1 MSVQNI
7 TRRAGPYVGT
17 GLVTAFTFAFKVFR
31 SEDVKV
37 LRSASSDA
45 SAQDEALKFGT
56 DYTVKLNANQD
67 EKAGGTV
74 TLASP
79 LAEGLRLSILSA
91 ITPDQQM
98 VLTNHDGFLP
108 ATLNNSADKAIA
120 LIQELKEEVG
130 RSLRV
135 PASSDKTPEDMTE
148 ELMSAQEDAR
158 RFADAAQQSAD
169 SAKKSEEKTA
179 KYAEAATVIV
189 PFKDEIK
196 TVADNIEPVK
206 TIGQD
211 IESVKLVAAI
221 KDETVAVA
229 GALDDIGTAAAS
241 ENLQAY
247 KTVASIKDQVVVDA
261 QIASE
266 IVAVA
271 GMKDHV
277 VTVSTN
283 IGDVKDVSNNMDKI
297 GAVAGD
303 LQGGKC
309 VPVKFSAGRLTDEP
323 AQDCTAE
330 GGNIKTVADH
340 VVAVDKVAGAVD
352 DGTLEKAAGALDST
366 LENVRRA
373 EAAQSAAE
381 SANTSAQSAK
391 TSAAGSATAAGS
403 SATLAKKW
411 ATQMGSPVEGD
422 LYSSKHYAEI
432 ASGAAGSSSEVLAEV
447 KKAGQDAVAVITQEG
462 GTQVAAVT
470 AEGQKQVKAV
480 GDLGS
485 SWETKVN
492 SAGST
497 QVKAVE
503 ASGATQTQAVNS
515 AGTSWH
521 AKVEQAG
528 TRQTN
533 AVNQAGATQVKAV
546 ETAGATQTANAK
558 AQADA
563 AAKSATAAASAQKT
577 AETAKSGADT
587 AKTGAESAKAAAVT
601 AQGKA
606 ETAATTATQKA
617 TEATTKASEAAKS
630 AQAAAQSAKVAAFA
644 VRLTSTNMSAS
655 GTAAVST
662 LTPSTNVKVGDTVID
677 PDGEVFS
684 ITSISGSTFTVGS
697 KLTSIKG
704 PQGDQGDVG
713 PKGETGAPLAIKGSF
728 PSLEELQE
736 QHPVGQLGDA
746 YMVGTHLYSW
756 NGSRWQDVGDIKGP
770 KGDPGTPGTPGAP
783 GADGKDGAAGAS
795 ASITGATATVD
806 ANVGTPSVLVTSG
819 GTALARTFAF
829 EFKNLKGQKG
839 DKGDPG
845 ANGADGANATITSA
859 TASVDGTTGAP
870 KVTVTVG
877 GTAQA
882 RTFAFAFTG
891 LKGATGSAG
900 TTTWAGITDKPT
912 FFTSKGISMGRLP

>member
-17 GLVTAFTFAFKVFR
+17 GLVSAYTFAFKVFR
-31 SEDVKV
+31 PEDVKV
-37 LRSASSDA
+37 VRSESADA

-74 TLASP
+74 TLVSP

-108 ATLNNSADKAIA
+108 TTLNESADKAIA

-135 PASSDKTPEDMTE
+135 PASADKTPEDLTE
-148 ELMSAQEDAR
+148 ELLSAQADAR
-158 RFADAAQQSAD
+158 QFADAAQKSAEE
-169 SAKKSEEKTA
+169 AKKSEEQTKV
-179 KYAEAATVIV
+179 YAEAATVIV

-206 TIGQD
+206 TVGLNV
-211 IESVKLVAAI
+211 ESVKSVASI
-221 KDETVAVA
+221 KDETVTVA
-229 GALDDIGTAAAS
+229 GALDDIGTAAAP
-241 ENLQAY
+241 ENLEAY
-247 KTVASIKDQVVVDA
+247 KTVASIKDQVVTDA
-261 QIASE
+261 GIANE

-271 GMKDHV
+271 GMKNHV

-283 IGDVKDVSNNMDKI
+283 IDGVKDVSANMDKI

-340 VVAVDKVAGAVD
+340 IVAVDKVAGAVD
-352 DGTLEKAAGALDST
+352 DGTLEKAANSVEASAENAL
-366 LENVRRA
+366 RA
-373 EAAQSAAE
+373 EAARVGAE
-381 SANTSAQSAK
+381 SANASAQSAK
-391 TSAAGSATAAGS
+391 TSAEQSAASAGS
-403 SATLAKKW
+403 SATTAKAW
-411 ATQMGSPVEGD
+411 ATQMGTPVEGD

-432 ASGAAGSSSEVLAEV
+432 ASGAAGSSSETLEAV
-447 KKAGQDAVAVITQEG
+447 KLAGQAALASITQEG

-470 AEGQKQVKAV
+470 AEGQEQVKAV
-480 GDLGS
+480 
-485 SWETKVN
+485 ET
-492 SAGST
+492 AGST
-497 QVKAVE
+497 QV
-503 ASGATQTQAVNS
+503 GAVN
-515 AGTSWH
+515 A
-521 AKVEQAG
+521 
-528 TRQTN
+528 
-533 AVNQAGATQVKAV
+533 AGAAQVKAV

-563 AAKSATAAASAQKT
+563 AAASATAAANAKKA
-577 AETAKSGADT
+577 AETAKAGADT
-587 AKTGAESAKAAAVT
+587 ARSGAESAKTAAVT
-601 AQGKA
+601 AQGMA
-606 ETAATTATQKA
+606 ETAANTATTKA

-630 AQAAAQSAKVAAFA
+630 AQAAAESAKTAAYA
-644 VRLTSTNMSAS
+644 MRLTSANMSAS
-655 GTAAVST
+655 GTAAISS
-662 LTPSTNVKVGDTVID
+662 LTPSTNAKVGDTVID

-684 ITSISGSTFTVGS
+684 ITAVSGGNFTVGA
-697 KLTSIKG
+697 KLTSLKG
-704 PQGDQGDVG
+704 PQGVQGPRGPQGD
-713 PKGETGAPLAIKGSF
+713 TGAPLSIKGSF
-728 PSLEELQE
+728 PTLDELQE

-756 NGSRWQDVGDIKGP
+756 NGSAWQDVGDIKGP
-770 KGDPGTPGTPGAP
+770 KGDKGDVGPQGVQGVQGPKGDAGAKGET
-783 GADGKDGAAGAS
+783 GATGPTGAQGPQGIQGIQGERGATGAAGVNAT
-795 ASITGATATVD
+795 ITGATASVD
-806 ANVGTPSVLVTSG
+806 A
-819 GTALARTFAF
+819 
-829 EFKNLKGQKG
+829 
-839 DKGDPG
+839 
-845 ANGADGANATITSA
+845 
-859 TASVDGTTGAP
+859 TTGTP

-891 LKGATGSAG
+891 LKGATGPAG
-900 TTTWAGITDKPT
+900 TTTWGGITDKPSY
-912 FFTSKGISMGRLP
+912 FKASGISMGRLP

>member
-17 GLVTAFTFAFKVFR
+17 GLVSAYTFAFKVFR
-31 SEDVKV
+31 PEDVKAV
-37 LRSASSDA
+37 RSESADA

-74 TLASP
+74 TLVSP

-108 ATLNNSADKAIA
+108 TTLNESADKAIA

-135 PASSDKTPEDMTE
+135 PASADKTPEDLTE
-148 ELMSAQEDAR
+148 ELLSAQADAR
-158 RFADAAQQSAD
+158 QFADAAQKSAEE
-169 SAKKSEEKTA
+169 AKKSEEQTKE
-179 KYAEAATVIV
+179 YAEAATALV
-189 PFKDEIK
+189 PMKAEIK

-206 TIGQD
+206 TVGQD
-211 IESVKLVAAI
+211 IGSVKLVASI

-229 GALDDIGTAAAS
+229 GALDDIGTAAAP
-241 ENLQAY
+241 ENLEAY
-247 KTVASIKDQVVVDA
+247 KTVALIKDQVVTDA
-261 QIASE
+261 EIANE
-266 IVAVA
+266 IVTVA

-283 IGDVKDVSNNMDKI
+283 IDNVKDVSNNMDKI

-303 LQGGKC
+303 LTGGKC
-309 VPVKFSAGRLTDEP
+309 TPAKFSAGRLTDEP

-340 VVAVDKVAGAVD
+340 IVAVDKVAGAVD
-352 DGTLEKAAGALDST
+352 DGTLEKAANSAEASA
-366 LENVRRA
+366 ENARRA
-373 EAAQSAAE
+373 EAARAGAE
-381 SANTSAQSAK
+381 SANASAQSAK
-391 TSAAGSATAAGS
+391 TSAEQSAASAGS

-411 ATQMGSPVEGD
+411 ATQMGTPVEGD

-432 ASGAAGSSSEVLAEV
+432 ASGAAGSSSETLEAV
-447 KKAGQDAVAVITQEG
+447 KLAGQTALASITQEG

-480 GDLGS
+480 
-485 SWETKVN
+485 ET
-492 SAGST
+492 AGST
-497 QVKAVE
+497 QV
-503 ASGATQTQAVNS
+503 GAVN
-515 AGTSWH
+515 A
-521 AKVEQAG
+521 
-528 TRQTN
+528 
-533 AVNQAGATQVKAV
+533 AGAAQVKAV

-563 AAKSATAAASAQKT
+563 AAKSATTALSAQKAAET
-577 AETAKSGADT
+577 AKAGADTAKSGA
-587 AKTGAESAKAAAVT
+587 ESAKTAAVT

-606 ETAATTATQKA
+606 ETAANTATTKA

-630 AQAAAQSAKVAAFA
+630 AQAAAESAKTAAYA
-644 VRLTSTNMSAS
+644 MRLTSVNMSAS
-655 GTAAVST
+655 GTAAITS
-662 LTPSTNVKVGDTVID
+662 LTPQTNIKVGDTVID

-684 ITSISGSTFTVGS
+684 ITAIAGSTFTVGA
-697 KLTSIKG
+697 KLASIKG
-704 PQGDQGDVG
+704 AKGDQGDVG
-713 PKGETGAPLAIKGSF
+713 PKGETGAPLSIKGSF
-728 PSLEELQE
+728 PTLDELQE
-736 QHPVGQLGDA
+736 QHPAGQLGDA

-756 NGSRWQDVGDIKGP
+756 NGSAWQDVGDIKGP

-829 EFKNLKGQKG
+829 AFKNLKGQ
-839 DKGDPG
+839 KGDPG
-845 ANGADGANATITSA
+845 ANGADGANAVIAGA
-859 TASVDGTTGAP
+859 TASVDATTGTP

-891 LKGATGSAG
+891 LKGATGPAG
-900 TTTWAGITDKPT
+900 TTTWAGITDKPAY
-912 FFTSKGISMGRLP
+912 FTGKGISMGRLP

>member
-17 GLVTAFTFAFKVFR
+17 GLVSAYTFAFKVFR
-31 SEDVKV
+31 PEDVKV
-37 LRSASSDA
+37 VRSESADA

-74 TLASP
+74 TLVSP

-108 ATLNNSADKAIA
+108 TTLNESADKAIA

-135 PASSDKTPEDMTE
+135 PASADKTPEDLTE
-148 ELMSAQEDAR
+148 ELLSAQADAR
-158 RFADAAQQSAD
+158 QFADAAQKSAEE
-169 SAKKSEEKTA
+169 AKKSEEQTKV
-179 KYAEAATVIV
+179 YAEAATVIV

-196 TVADNIEPVK
+196 TVADNIETVK
-206 TIGQD
+206 TVGQNV
-211 IESVKLVAAI
+211 ESVKSVAAI

-229 GALDDIGTAAAS
+229 GALDDIGTAAAP
-241 ENLQAY
+241 ENLEAY
-247 KTVASIKDQVVVDA
+247 KTVASIKDQVVTDA
-261 QIASE
+261 EIANE
-266 IVAVA
+266 IVTVA

-283 IGDVKDVSNNMDKI
+283 IDNVKDVSNNMDKI

-303 LQGGKC
+303 LTGGKC
-309 VPVKFSAGRLTDEP
+309 TPAKFSAGRLTDEP

-340 VVAVDKVAGAVD
+340 IVAVDKVAGAVD
-352 DGTLEKAAGALDST
+352 DGTLEKAANSAEASAENAL
-366 LENVRRA
+366 RA
-373 EAAQSAAE
+373 EAARAGAE
-381 SANTSAQSAK
+381 SANASAQSAK
-391 TSAAGSATAAGS
+391 TSAEQSAASAGS

-411 ATQMGSPVEGD
+411 ATQMGTPVEGD

-432 ASGAAGSSSEVLAEV
+432 ASGAAGSSSETLEAV
-447 KKAGQDAVAVITQEG
+447 KLAGQTALASITQEG

-480 GDLGS
+480 
-485 SWETKVN
+485 ET
-492 SAGST
+492 AGST
-497 QVKAVE
+497 QV
-503 ASGATQTQAVNS
+503 GAVN
-515 AGTSWH
+515 A
-521 AKVEQAG
+521 
-528 TRQTN
+528 
-533 AVNQAGATQVKAV
+533 AGAAQVKAV

-563 AAKSATAAASAQKT
+563 AAKSATAASSAQKAAET
-577 AETAKSGADT
+577 AKAGADTAKSGA
-587 AKTGAESAKAAAVT
+587 ESAKTAAVT

-606 ETAATTATQKA
+606 ETAANTATTKA

-630 AQAAAQSAKVAAFA
+630 AQAAAESAKTAAYA
-644 VRLTSTNMSAS
+644 MRLTSVNMSAS
-655 GTAAVST
+655 GTAAITS
-662 LTPSTNVKVGDTVID
+662 LTPQANIKVGDTVID

-684 ITSISGSTFTVGS
+684 ITAIAGSTFTVGA
-697 KLTSIKG
+697 KLASIKG
-704 PQGDQGDVG
+704 AKGDQGDVG
-713 PKGETGAPLAIKGSF
+713 PKGETGAPLSIKGSF
-728 PSLEELQE
+728 PTLDELQE
-736 QHPVGQLGDA
+736 QHPAGQLGDA

-756 NGSRWQDVGDIKGP
+756 NGSAWQDVGDIKGP

-839 DKGDPG
+839 DTGDPG
-845 ANGADGANATITSA
+845 ANGADGANATITGA
-859 TASVDGTTGAP
+859 TATVDATTGTP

-891 LKGATGSAG
+891 LKGATGPAG
-900 TTTWAGITDKPT
+900 TTTWAGITGKPSY
-912 FFTSKGISMGRLP
+912 FKASGISMGRLP

>member
-17 GLVTAFTFAFKVFR
+17 GLVSAYTFAFKVFR
-31 SEDVKV
+31 PEDVKV
-37 LRSASSDA
+37 VRSESADA

-74 TLASP
+74 TLVSP

-108 ATLNNSADKAIA
+108 TTLNESADKAIA

-135 PASSDKTPEDMTE
+135 PASADKTPEDLTE
-148 ELMSAQEDAR
+148 ELLSAQADAR
-158 RFADAAQQSAD
+158 KFADAAQKSAEE
-169 SAKKSEEKTA
+169 AKKSEEQTKV
-179 KYAEAATVIV
+179 YAEAAAVLV
-189 PFKDEIK
+189 PMKDEIK
-196 TVADNIEPVK
+196 TVADNIETVK
-206 TIGQD
+206 TVGQNV
-211 IESVKLVAAI
+211 ESVKSVASI

-229 GALDDIGTAAAS
+229 GALDDIGTAAAP
-241 ENLQAY
+241 ENLEAY
-247 KTVASIKDQVVVDA
+247 KTVALIKDQVVTDA
-261 QIASE
+261 EIATE
-266 IVAVA
+266 IVTVA
-271 GMKDHV
+271 NMKDHV
-277 VTVSTN
+277 VAVSTN
-283 IGDVKDVSNNMDKI
+283 IDDVKDVSANMDKI

-303 LQGGKC
+303 LTGGKC
-309 VPVKFSAGRLTDEP
+309 TPAKFSAGRLTDEP

-340 VVAVDKVAGAVD
+340 IVAVDKVAGAVD
-352 DGTLEKAAGALDST
+352 DGTLEKAANSVEASA
-366 LENVRRA
+366 ENARRA
-373 EAAQSAAE
+373 EAAQAGAE
-381 SANTSAQSAK
+381 SANASAQSAK
-391 TSAAGSATAAGS
+391 SSAAGSATSAGS

-411 ATQMGSPVEGD
+411 ATQMGTPVEGD

-432 ASGAAGSSSEVLAEV
+432 ASGVAGSSSETLEAV
-447 KKAGQDAVAVITQEG
+447 KLAGQTALASITQEG

-480 GDLGS
+480 
-485 SWETKVN
+485 ET
-492 SAGST
+492 AGST
-497 QVKAVE
+497 QV
-503 ASGATQTQAVNS
+503 GAVN
-515 AGTSWH
+515 A
-521 AKVEQAG
+521 
-528 TRQTN
+528 
-533 AVNQAGATQVKAV
+533 AGAAQVKAV

-563 AAKSATAAASAQKT
+563 AAKSATTALSAQKAAET
-577 AETAKSGADT
+577 AKAGADTAKSGA
-587 AKTGAESAKAAAVT
+587 ESAKTAAVT

-606 ETAATTATQKA
+606 ETAANTATTKA

-630 AQAAAQSAKVAAFA
+630 AQAAAESAKTAAYA
-644 VRLTSTNMSAS
+644 MRLTSVNMSAS
-655 GTAAVST
+655 GTAAISS
-662 LTPSTNVKVGDTVID
+662 LTPQTNIKVGDTVVD

-684 ITSISGSTFTVGS
+684 ITAIAGSTFTVGA
-697 KLTSIKG
+697 KLVSIKG
-704 PQGDQGDVG
+704 AKGDQGDVG
-713 PKGETGAPLAIKGSF
+713 PKGETGAPLSIKGSF
-728 PSLEELQE
+728 PTLDELQE
-736 QHPVGQLGDA
+736 QHPAGQLGDA

-756 NGSRWQDVGDIKGP
+756 NGSAWQDVGDIKGP

-829 EFKNLKGQKG
+829 AFKNLKGQ
-839 DKGDPG
+839 KGDPG
-845 ANGADGANATITSA
+845 ANGADGANATIAGA
-859 TASVDGTTGAP
+859 TASVDTTTGTP

-891 LKGATGSAG
+891 LKGATGPAG
-900 TTTWAGITDKPT
+900 TTTWAGITGKPAY
-912 FFTSKGISMGRLP
+912 FTGKGISMGRLP

>member
-1 MSVQNI
+1 MI
-7 TRRAGPYVGT
+7 DDIKRLAGPFTTQGQTQLPFGFYVFENT
-17 GLVTAFTFAFKVFR
+17 DVYVATANDPDAQSTVLVYGQDYSVSMNADQTATP
-31 SEDVKV
+31 
-37 LRSASSDA
+37 
-45 SAQDEALKFGT
+45 
-56 DYTVKLNANQD
+56 
-67 EKAGGTV
+67 GGTV
-74 TLASP
+74 TLKTPIAS
-79 LAEGLRLSILSA
+79 GQIFVVGSA
-91 ITPDQQM
+91 IKYTQTTQ
-98 VLTNHDGFLP
+98 LTNYSRFP
-108 ATLNNSADKAIA
+108 PEIIN
-120 LIQELKEEVG
+120 
-130 RSLRV
+130 RSLDRIVAQIQQIVEKIGRTLSV
-135 PASSDKTPEDMTE
+135 PETSNSTPQQLIER
-148 ELMSAQEDAR
+148 LLKAQEDAR

-179 KYAEAATVIV
+179 EYAEAATVIV

-206 TIGQD
+206 TVGQD
-211 IESVKLVAAI
+211 IESVKLVASI

-283 IGDVKDVSNNMDKI
+283 IDDVKDVSNNMDKI

-352 DGTLEKAAGALDST
+352 DGTLEKAAGALEST

-391 TSAAGSATAAGS
+391 TSAASSATAAGS

-480 GDLGS
+480 
-485 SWETKVN
+485 ET
-492 SAGST
+492 AGST
-497 QVKAVE
+497 QV
-503 ASGATQTQAVNS
+503 GAVN
-515 AGTSWH
+515 A
-521 AKVEQAG
+521 
-528 TRQTN
+528 
-533 AVNQAGATQVKAV
+533 AGAAQVKAV

-563 AAKSATAAASAQKT
+563 AAKSATAASSAQKAAET
-577 AETAKSGADT
+577 AKAGADTAKSGA
-587 AKTGAESAKAAAVT
+587 ESAKTAAVT

-606 ETAATTATQKA
+606 ETAANTATNKA
-617 TEATTKASEAAKS
+617 TEAGTKASEAAKS
-630 AQAAAQSAKVAAFA
+630 AQAAAESAKTAAYA
-644 VRLTSTNMSAS
+644 MRLTSVNMSAS
-655 GTAAVST
+655 GTAAITS
-662 LTPSTNVKVGDTVID
+662 LTPQANIKVGDTVID

-684 ITSISGSTFTVGS
+684 ITAIAGSTFTVGA
-697 KLTSIKG
+697 KLASIKG
-704 PQGDQGDVG
+704 AKGDQGDVG
-713 PKGETGAPLAIKGSF
+713 PKGETGAPLSIKGSF
-728 PSLEELQE
+728 PTLDELQE
-736 QHPVGQLGDA
+736 QHPAGQLGDA

-756 NGSRWQDVGDIKGP
+756 NGSAWQDVGDIKGP

-839 DKGDPG
+839 DTGDPG
-845 ANGADGANATITSA
+845 ANGADGANATITGA
-859 TASVDGTTGAP
+859 TATVDATTGTP

-891 LKGATGSAG
+891 LKGATGPAG
-900 TTTWAGITDKPT
+900 TTTWAGLTGKPAY
-912 FFTSKGISMGRLP
+912 FTGKGISMGRLP

>member
-17 GLVTAFTFAFKVFR
+17 GLVSAYTFAFKVFR
-31 SEDVKV
+31 PEDVKV
-37 LRSASSDA
+37 VRSESADA

-74 TLASP
+74 TLVSP

-108 ATLNNSADKAIA
+108 TTLNDSADKAIA

-135 PASSDKTPEDMTE
+135 PASADKTPEDLTE
-148 ELMSAQEDAR
+148 ELLSTQADAR
-158 RFADAAQQSAD
+158 KFADAAQQSAEE
-169 SAKKSEEKTA
+169 AKKSEEQTKV
-179 KYAEAATVIV
+179 YAEAATVIV

-196 TVADNIEPVK
+196 TVADNIETVK
-206 TIGQD
+206 TVGQNV
-211 IESVKLVAAI
+211 ESVKSVAAI

-229 GALDDIGTAAAS
+229 GALDDIGTAAAP
-241 ENLQAY
+241 ENLAAY
-247 KTVASIKDQVVVDA
+247 KTVATIKDQVVTDA
-261 QIASE
+261 EISTE
-266 IVAVA
+266 IVTVA
-271 GMKDHV
+271 NMKDHV

-283 IGDVKDVSNNMDKI
+283 IVDVTDVSNNLDKI

-303 LQGGKC
+303 LTGGKC

-340 VVAVDKVAGAVD
+340 IVAVDKVAGAVD
-352 DGTLEKAAGALDST
+352 DGTLEKAANSAEASA
-366 LENVRRA
+366 ENARRA
-373 EAAQSAAE
+373 EAAQAGAE
-381 SANTSAQSAK
+381 SANASAQSAK
-391 TSAAGSATAAGS
+391 TSAAGSATSAGS

-411 ATQMGSPVEGD
+411 ATQMGTPVEGD

-432 ASGAAGSSSEVLAEV
+432 ASGAAGSSSETLEAV
-447 KKAGQDAVAVITQEG
+447 KLAGQTALASITQEG

-480 GDLGS
+480 
-485 SWETKVN
+485 ET
-492 SAGST
+492 AGST
-497 QVKAVE
+497 QV
-503 ASGATQTQAVNS
+503 GAVN
-515 AGTSWH
+515 A
-521 AKVEQAG
+521 
-528 TRQTN
+528 
-533 AVNQAGATQVKAV
+533 AGAAQVKAV

-563 AAKSATAAASAQKT
+563 AAKSATTALSAQKAAET
-577 AETAKSGADT
+577 AKAGADTAKSGA
-587 AKTGAESAKAAAVT
+587 ESAKTAAVT

-606 ETAATTATQKA
+606 ETAANTATNKA
-617 TEATTKASEAAKS
+617 TEAGTKASEAAKS
-630 AQAAAQSAKVAAFA
+630 AQAAAESAKTAAYA
-644 VRLTSTNMSAS
+644 MRLTSVNMSAS
-655 GTAAVST
+655 GTAAISS
-662 LTPSTNVKVGDTVID
+662 LTPKTNIKVGDTVID

-684 ITSISGSTFTVGS
+684 ITAIAGSTFTVGA
-697 KLTSIKG
+697 KLASIKG
-704 PQGDQGDVG
+704 PKGDQGDVG
-713 PKGETGAPLAIKGSF
+713 PKGETGAPLSIKGSF
-728 PSLEELQE
+728 PTLDELQE
-736 QHPVGQLGDA
+736 QHPAGQLGDA

-756 NGSRWQDVGDIKGP
+756 NGSAWQDVGDIKGP

-839 DKGDPG
+839 DTGDPG
-845 ANGADGANATITSA
+845 ANGADGANATITGA
-859 TASVDGTTGAP
+859 TATVDATTGTP

-891 LKGATGSAG
+891 LKGATGPAG
-900 TTTWAGITDKPT
+900 TTTWAGITGKPAY
-912 FFTSKGISMGRLP
+912 FTGKGISMGRLP

>member
-17 GLVTAFTFAFKVFR
+17 GLVSAYTFAFKVFR

-37 LRSASSDA
+37 VRSESADA

-98 VLTNHDGFLP
+98 VLTNHDGMLP
-108 ATLNNSADKAIA
+108 TTLNDSADKAIA
-120 LIQELKEEVG
+120 LIQELKEAVG
-130 RSLRV
+130 RTLRV
-135 PASSDKTPEDMTE
+135 PASSDKTPEDLTE
-148 ELMSAQEDAR
+148 ELLSAQNDAR
-158 RFADAAQQSAD
+158 KYADAAQQSAEE
-169 SAKKSEEKTA
+169 AKKSELKTA
-179 KYAEAATVIV
+179 EYAEAATAIV
-189 PFKDEIK
+189 PFKAEIK
-196 TVADNIEPVK
+196 TVADNIETVK
-206 TIGQD
+206 TVGQNV
-211 IESVKLVAAI
+211 ESVKSVASI

-229 GALDDIGTAAAS
+229 GALDDIGTAAAP
-241 ENLQAY
+241 ENLEAY
-247 KTVASIKDQVVVDA
+247 KTVASIKDQVVTDA
-261 QIASE
+261 EIANE

-271 GMKDHV
+271 GMKNHV

-283 IGDVKDVSNNMDKI
+283 IDDVKDVSANMDKI

-340 VVAVDKVAGAVD
+340 IVAVDKVAGAVE
-352 DGTLEKAAGALDST
+352 DGTLEKAANSVEASAENAL
-366 LENVRRA
+366 RA
-373 EAAQSAAE
+373 EAARVGAE
-381 SANTSAQSAK
+381 SANASAQSAK
-391 TSAAGSATAAGS
+391 TSAEQSAASAGS
-403 SATLAKKW
+403 SATTAKAW
-411 ATQMGSPVEGD
+411 ATQMGTPVEGD
-422 LYSSKHYAEI
+422 LYSSKHYAEV
-432 ASGAAGSSSEVLAEV
+432 ASGAAGSSSETLEAV
-447 KKAGQDAVAVITQEG
+447 KLAGQAALASITQEG

-480 GDLGS
+480 
-485 SWETKVN
+485 ET
-492 SAGST
+492 AGST
-497 QVKAVE
+497 QV
-503 ASGATQTQAVNS
+503 GAVN
-515 AGTSWH
+515 A
-521 AKVEQAG
+521 
-528 TRQTN
+528 
-533 AVNQAGATQVKAV
+533 AGAAQVKAV

-563 AAKSATAAASAQKT
+563 AAASATAAANAKKA
-577 AETAKSGADT
+577 AETAKAGADT
-587 AKTGAESAKAAAVT
+587 ARSGAESAKTAAVT
-601 AQGKA
+601 AQGMA
-606 ETAATTATQKA
+606 ETAANTATTKA

-630 AQAAAQSAKVAAFA
+630 AQAAAESAKTAAYA
-644 VRLTSTNMSAS
+644 MRLTSVNMSAS
-655 GTAAVST
+655 GTAAITS
-662 LTPSTNVKVGDTVID
+662 LTPQANIKVGDTVID

-684 ITSISGSTFTVGS
+684 ITAIAGSTFTVGA
-697 KLTSIKG
+697 KLTSLKG
-704 PQGDQGDVG
+704 PKGDQGDVG
-713 PKGETGAPLAIKGSF
+713 PKGETGAPLSIKGSF
-728 PSLEELQE
+728 PTLDELQE
-736 QHPVGQLGDA
+736 QHPAGQLGDA

-756 NGSRWQDVGDIKGP
+756 NGSAWQDVGDIKGP

-783 GADGKDGAAGAS
+783 GTDGKDGAAGAS

-829 EFKNLKGQKG
+829 AFKNLKGQKG
-839 DKGDPG
+839 DTGDPG
-845 ANGADGANATITSA
+845 ANGADGANATITGA
-859 TASVDGTTGAP
+859 TASVDATTGTP

-891 LKGATGSAG
+891 LKGATGPAG
-900 TTTWAGITDKPT
+900 TTTWAGITGKPAY
-912 FFTSKGISMGRLP
+912 FTGKGISMGRLP

>member
-17 GLVTAFTFAFKVFR
+17 GLVSAYTFAFKVFR
-31 SEDVKV
+31 PEDVKV
-37 LRSASSDA
+37 VRSESADA

-108 ATLNNSADKAIA
+108 TTLNDSADKAIA

-130 RSLRV
+130 RALRV
-135 PASSDKTPEDMTE
+135 PASADKTPEDLTE
-148 ELMSAQEDAR
+148 ELLSAQNDAR
-158 RFADAAQQSAD
+158 KFADAAEKSAEE
-169 SAKKSEEKTA
+169 AKKSELKTA
-179 KYAEAATVIV
+179 EYAEAATAIV
-189 PFKDEIK
+189 PFKAEIK
-196 TVADNIEPVK
+196 TVADNIETVK
-206 TIGQD
+206 TVGQNV
-211 IESVKLVAAI
+211 ESVKSVASI

-229 GALDDIGTAAAS
+229 GALDDIGTAAAP
-241 ENLQAY
+241 ENLEAY
-247 KTVASIKDQVVVDA
+247 KTVALIKDQVVTDA
-261 QIASE
+261 EIATE
-266 IVAVA
+266 IVTVA

-283 IGDVKDVSNNMDKI
+283 IDNVKDVSNNMDKI

-340 VVAVDKVAGAVD
+340 IVAVDKVAGAVD
-352 DGTLEKAAGALDST
+352 DGTLEKAANSVGASA
-366 LENVRRA
+366 ENARRA
-373 EAAQSAAE
+373 EAAQAGAE
-381 SANTSAQSAK
+381 SANASAQSAK
-391 TSAAGSATAAGS
+391 TSAAGSATSAGS

-411 ATQMGSPVEGD
+411 ATQMGTPVEGD

-432 ASGAAGSSSEVLAEV
+432 ASGAAGSSTEALEAV
-447 KKAGQDAVAVITQEG
+447 KKAGQAALASITQEG

-480 GDLGS
+480 
-485 SWETKVN
+485 ET
-492 SAGST
+492 AGST
-497 QVKAVE
+497 QV
-503 ASGATQTQAVNS
+503 GAVN
-515 AGTSWH
+515 A
-521 AKVEQAG
+521 
-528 TRQTN
+528 
-533 AVNQAGATQVKAV
+533 AGAAQVKAV

-563 AAKSATAAASAQKT
+563 AAKSATAASSAQKAAET
-577 AETAKSGADT
+577 AKAGADTAKSGA
-587 AKTGAESAKAAAVT
+587 ESAKTAAVT

-606 ETAATTATQKA
+606 ETAATTATNKA
-617 TEATTKASEAAKS
+617 TEAGTKASEAAKS
-630 AQAAAQSAKVAAFA
+630 AQAAAESAKTAAYA
-644 VRLTSTNMSAS
+644 MRLTSVNMSAS
-655 GTAAVST
+655 GTAAISS
-662 LTPSTNVKVGDTVID
+662 LTPKTNIKVGDTVID

-684 ITSISGSTFTVGS
+684 ITAIAGSTFTVGA
-697 KLTSIKG
+697 KLASIKG
-704 PQGDQGDVG
+704 AKGDQGDAG
-713 PKGETGAPLAIKGSF
+713 PKGETGAPLSIKGSF
-728 PSLEELQE
+728 PTLDELQE
-736 QHPVGQLGDA
+736 QHPAGQLGDA

-756 NGSRWQDVGDIKGP
+756 NGSAWQDVGDIKGP

-829 EFKNLKGQKG
+829 AFKNLKGQ
-839 DKGDPG
+839 KGDPG
-845 ANGADGANATITSA
+845 ANGADGASATITGA
-859 TASVDGTTGAP
+859 TATVDATTGTP
-870 KVTVTVG
+870 KVTVTAG

-891 LKGATGSAG
+891 LKGATGPAG
-900 TTTWAGITDKPT
+900 TTTWAGLTGKPAY
-912 FFTSKGISMGRLP
+912 FTGKGISMGRLP

>member
-17 GLVTAFTFAFKVFR
+17 GLVSAYTFAFKVFR
-31 SEDVKV
+31 PEDVKV
-37 LRSASSDA
+37 VRSESADA

-74 TLASP
+74 TLVSP

-108 ATLNNSADKAIA
+108 TTLNDSADKAIA

-135 PASSDKTPEDMTE
+135 PASADKTPEDLTE
-148 ELMSAQEDAR
+148 ELLSAQADAR
-158 RFADAAQQSAD
+158 KFADAAEKSAEE
-169 SAKKSEEKTA
+169 AKKSELKTA
-179 KYAEAATVIV
+179 EYAEAATAIV

-206 TIGQD
+206 TVGQN
-211 IESVKLVAAI
+211 IEPVKSVASI
-221 KDETVAVA
+221 KDETVVVA
-229 GALDDIGTAAAS
+229 GAVADIETAAAP
-241 ENLQAY
+241 ENLEAY
-247 KTVASIKDQVVVDA
+247 KTVATIKDQVVTDA
-261 QIASE
+261 EISTE
-266 IVAVA
+266 IVTVA
-271 GMKDHV
+271 NMKDHV
-277 VTVSTN
+277 VAVSTN
-283 IGDVKDVSNNMDKI
+283 IDDVKDVSANMDKI

-303 LQGGKC
+303 LTGGKC
-309 VPVKFSAGRLTDEP
+309 TPAKFSAGRLTDEP

-340 VVAVDKVAGAVD
+340 IVAVDKVAGAVD
-352 DGTLEKAAGALDST
+352 DGTLEKAANSAEASA
-366 LENVRRA
+366 ENARRA
-373 EAAQSAAE
+373 EAAQAGAE
-381 SANTSAQSAK
+381 SANASAQSAK
-391 TSAAGSATAAGS
+391 TSAAGSATSAGS

-411 ATQMGSPVEGD
+411 ATQMGTPVEGD

-432 ASGAAGSSSEVLAEV
+432 ASGAAGSSSETLEAV
-447 KKAGQDAVAVITQEG
+447 KLAGQAALASITQEG

-480 GDLGS
+480 
-485 SWETKVN
+485 ET
-492 SAGST
+492 AGST
-497 QVKAVE
+497 QV
-503 ASGATQTQAVNS
+503 GAVN
-515 AGTSWH
+515 A
-521 AKVEQAG
+521 
-528 TRQTN
+528 
-533 AVNQAGATQVKAV
+533 AGAAQVKAV

-563 AAKSATAAASAQKT
+563 AAKSATAASSAQKAAET
-577 AETAKSGADT
+577 AKAGADTAKSGA
-587 AKTGAESAKAAAVT
+587 ESAKTAAVT

-606 ETAATTATQKA
+606 ETAATTATNKA
-617 TEATTKASEAAKS
+617 TEAGTKASEAAKS
-630 AQAAAQSAKVAAFA
+630 AQAAAESAKTAAYA
-644 VRLTSTNMSAS
+644 MRLTSVNMSAS
-655 GTAAVST
+655 GTAAITS
-662 LTPSTNVKVGDTVID
+662 LTPQTNIKVGDTVID

-684 ITSISGSTFTVGS
+684 ITAIAGSTFTVGA
-697 KLTSIKG
+697 KLASIKG
-704 PQGDQGDVG
+704 TKGDQGDVG
-713 PKGETGAPLAIKGSF
+713 PKGETGAPLSIKGSF
-728 PSLEELQE
+728 PTLDELQE
-736 QHPVGQLGDA
+736 QHPAGQLGDA

-756 NGSRWQDVGDIKGP
+756 NGSAWQDVGDIKGP

-829 EFKNLKGQKG
+829 AFKNLKGQ
-839 DKGDPG
+839 KGDPG
-845 ANGADGANATITSA
+845 ANGADGANAVIAGA
-859 TASVDGTTGAP
+859 TASVDATTGTP

-891 LKGATGSAG
+891 LKGATGPAG
-900 TTTWAGITDKPT
+900 TTTWAGITDKPSY
-912 FFTSKGISMGRLP
+912 FKASGISMGRLP

>member
-17 GLVTAFTFAFKVFR
+17 GLVSAYTFAFKVFR

-37 LRSASSDA
+37 VRSESADA

-74 TLASP
+74 TLVSP

-108 ATLNNSADKAIA
+108 TTLNESADKAIA

-135 PASSDKTPEDMTE
+135 PASADKTPEDLTE
-148 ELMSAQEDAR
+148 GLLSAQADAR
-158 RFADAAQQSAD
+158 QFADAAQKSAEE
-169 SAKKSEEKTA
+169 AKKSEEQTKV
-179 KYAEAATVIV
+179 YAEAATVIV

-206 TIGQD
+206 TVGLN
-211 IESVKLVAAI
+211 IEPVKSVASI
-221 KDETVAVA
+221 KDETVVVA
-229 GALDDIGTAAAS
+229 GAVADIETAAAP
-241 ENLQAY
+241 ENLEAY
-247 KTVASIKDQVVVDA
+247 KTVASIKDQVVTDA
-261 QIASE
+261 EIANE
-266 IVAVA
+266 IVTVA

-283 IGDVKDVSNNMDKI
+283 IDNVKDVSNNMDKI

-303 LQGGKC
+303 LTGGKC
-309 VPVKFSAGRLTDEP
+309 THAKFSAGRLTDEP

-340 VVAVDKVAGAVD
+340 IVAVDKVAGAVD
-352 DGTLEKAAGALDST
+352 DGTLEKAANSAEASA
-366 LENVRRA
+366 ENARRA
-373 EAAQSAAE
+373 EAAQAGAE
-381 SANTSAQSAK
+381 SANASAQSAK
-391 TSAAGSATAAGS
+391 TSAAGSATSAGS

-411 ATQMGSPVEGD
+411 ATQMGTPVEGD

-432 ASGAAGSSSEVLAEV
+432 ASGAAGSSSETLEAV
-447 KKAGQDAVAVITQEG
+447 KLAGQTALAAITQEG

-470 AEGQKQVKAV
+470 AEGQKQVRAV
-480 GDLGS
+480 
-485 SWETKVN
+485 ET
-492 SAGST
+492 AGST
-497 QVKAVE
+497 QV
-503 ASGATQTQAVNS
+503 GAVN
-515 AGTSWH
+515 A
-521 AKVEQAG
+521 
-528 TRQTN
+528 
-533 AVNQAGATQVKAV
+533 AGAAQVKAV
-546 ETAGATQTANAK
+546 ETAGATQTVNAK

-563 AAKSATAAASAQKT
+563 AAKSATTALSAQKAAET
-577 AETAKSGADT
+577 AKAGADTAKSGA
-587 AKTGAESAKAAAVT
+587 ESAKTAAVT
-601 AQGKA
+601 AQGTA
-606 ETAATTATQKA
+606 ETAATTATTKA

-630 AQAAAQSAKVAAFA
+630 AQAAAESAKTAAYA
-644 VRLTSTNMSAS
+644 MRLTSVNMSAS
-655 GTAAVST
+655 GTAAISS
-662 LTPSTNVKVGDTVID
+662 LTPQTNIKVGDTVVD

-684 ITSISGSTFTVGS
+684 ITAIAGSTFTVGA
-697 KLTSIKG
+697 KLASIKG
-704 PQGDQGDVG
+704 AKGDQGDVG
-713 PKGETGAPLAIKGSF
+713 PKGETGAPLSIKGSF
-728 PSLEELQE
+728 PTLDELQE
-736 QHPVGQLGDA
+736 QHPAGQLGDA

-756 NGSRWQDVGDIKGP
+756 NGSAWQDVGDIKGP

-783 GADGKDGAAGAS
+783 GTDGKDGAAGAS

-839 DKGDPG
+839 DPG
-845 ANGADGANATITSA
+845 ANGADGANATIAGA
-859 TASVDGTTGAP
+859 TASVDATTGTP

-891 LKGATGSAG
+891 LKGATGPAG
-900 TTTWAGITDKPT
+900 TTTWAGITGKPAY
-912 FFTSKGISMGRLP
+912 FTGKGISMGRLP

>member
-17 GLVTAFTFAFKVFR
+17 GLVSAYTFAFKVFR
-31 SEDVKV
+31 PEDVKV
-37 LRSASSDA
+37 VRSESADV
-45 SAQDEALKFGT
+45 SAQDAALKFGT

-74 TLASP
+74 TLVSP

-108 ATLNNSADKAIA
+108 TTLNDSADKAIA

-135 PASSDKTPEDMTE
+135 PASADKTPEDLTE
-148 ELMSAQEDAR
+148 ELLSAQADAR
-158 RFADAAQQSAD
+158 KFADAAEKSAEE
-169 SAKKSEEKTA
+169 AKKSEEQTKA
-179 KYAEAATVIV
+179 YAEAATVIV

-196 TVADNIEPVK
+196 TVADNIETVK
-206 TIGQD
+206 TVGQNV
-211 IESVKLVAAI
+211 ESVKSVAAI

-229 GALDDIGTAAAS
+229 GALDDIGTAAAP
-241 ENLQAY
+241 ENLAAY
-247 KTVASIKDQVVVDA
+247 KTVATIKDQVVTDA
-261 QIASE
+261 EISTE
-266 IVAVA
+266 IVTVA
-271 GMKDHV
+271 NMKDHV

-283 IGDVKDVSNNMDKI
+283 IVDVTDVSNNLDKI

-303 LQGGKC
+303 LTGGKC
-309 VPVKFSAGRLTDEP
+309 TPAKFSAGRLTDEP

-340 VVAVDKVAGAVD
+340 IVAVDKVAGAVD
-352 DGTLEKAAGALDST
+352 DGTLEKAANSVGASA
-366 LENVRRA
+366 ENARRA
-373 EAAQSAAE
+373 EAAQAGAE
-381 SANTSAQSAK
+381 SANASAQSAK
-391 TSAAGSATAAGS
+391 TSAAGSATSAGS

-411 ATQMGSPVEGD
+411 ATQMGTPVEGD

-432 ASGAAGSSSEVLAEV
+432 ASGAAGSSSETLEAV
-447 KKAGQDAVAVITQEG
+447 KLAGQTALASITQEG

-480 GDLGS
+480 
-485 SWETKVN
+485 ET
-492 SAGST
+492 AGST
-497 QVKAVE
+497 QV
-503 ASGATQTQAVNS
+503 GAVN
-515 AGTSWH
+515 A
-521 AKVEQAG
+521 
-528 TRQTN
+528 
-533 AVNQAGATQVKAV
+533 AGAAQVKAV

-563 AAKSATAAASAQKT
+563 AAKSATTALSAQKA
-577 AETAKSGADT
+577 AETAKAGADT
-587 AKTGAESAKAAAVT
+587 AKGGAESAKTAAVT

-606 ETAATTATQKA
+606 ETAATTATNKA
-617 TEATTKASEAAKS
+617 TEAGTKASEAAKS
-630 AQAAAQSAKVAAFA
+630 AQAAAESAKTAAYA
-644 VRLTSTNMSAS
+644 MRLTSVNMSAS
-655 GTAAVST
+655 GTAAITS
-662 LTPSTNVKVGDTVID
+662 LTPQTNIKVGDTVID

-684 ITSISGSTFTVGS
+684 ITAIAGSTFTVGA
-697 KLTSIKG
+697 KLASIKG
-704 PQGDQGDVG
+704 PKGDQGDVG
-713 PKGETGAPLAIKGSF
+713 PKGETGAPLSIKGSF
-728 PSLEELQE
+728 PTLDELQE
-736 QHPVGQLGDA
+736 QHPAGQLGDA

-756 NGSRWQDVGDIKGP
+756 NGSAWQDVGDIKGP

-829 EFKNLKGQKG
+829 AFKNLKGQKG
-839 DKGDPG
+839 DPGDPG
-845 ANGADGANATITSA
+845 ANGADGANATITGA
-859 TASVDGTTGAP
+859 TATVDATTGTP

-891 LKGATGSAG
+891 LKGATGPAG
-900 TTTWAGITDKPT
+900 TTTWAGITDKPAY
-912 FFTSKGISMGRLP
+912 FTGKGISMGRLP

>member
-17 GLVTAFTFAFKVFR
+17 GLVSAYTFAFKVFR
-31 SEDVKV
+31 PEDVKV
-37 LRSASSDA
+37 VRSESADA

-74 TLASP
+74 TLVSP

-108 ATLNNSADKAIA
+108 TTLNDSADKAIA
-120 LIQELKEEVG
+120 LIQELKEAVG
-130 RSLRV
+130 RTLRV
-135 PASSDKTPEDMTE
+135 PASSDKTPEDLTE
-148 ELMSAQEDAR
+148 ELLSAQNDAR
-158 RFADAAQQSAD
+158 KYADAAQQSAEE
-169 SAKKSEEKTA
+169 AKKSELKTA
-179 KYAEAATVIV
+179 EYAEAATAIV
-189 PFKDEIK
+189 PFKAEIK
-196 TVADNIEPVK
+196 TVAGNIETVK
-206 TIGQD
+206 TVGQNV
-211 IESVKLVAAI
+211 ESVKSVASI

-229 GALDDIGTAAAS
+229 GALDDIGTAAAP
-241 ENLQAY
+241 ENLEAY
-247 KTVASIKDQVVVDA
+247 KTVASIKDQVVTDA
-261 QIASE
+261 EIASE

-271 GMKDHV
+271 GMKNHV
-277 VTVSTN
+277 VTVSTS
-283 IGDVKDVSNNMDKI
+283 IDDVKDVSANMDKI

-340 VVAVDKVAGAVD
+340 IVAVDKVAGAVD
-352 DGTLEKAAGALDST
+352 DGTLEKAANSVEASAENAL
-366 LENVRRA
+366 RA
-373 EAAQSAAE
+373 EAARAGAE
-381 SANTSAQSAK
+381 SANASAQSAK
-391 TSAAGSATAAGS
+391 TSAEQSAASAGS
-403 SATLAKKW
+403 SATTAKAW
-411 ATQMGSPVEGD
+411 ATQMGTPVEGD
-422 LYSSKHYAEI
+422 LYSSKHYAEV

-447 KKAGQDAVAVITQEG
+447 KKAGQDAVAAITQEG

-480 GDLGS
+480 
-485 SWETKVN
+485 ET
-492 SAGST
+492 AGST
-497 QVKAVE
+497 QV
-503 ASGATQTQAVNS
+503 GAVN
-515 AGTSWH
+515 A
-521 AKVEQAG
+521 
-528 TRQTN
+528 
-533 AVNQAGATQVKAV
+533 AGAAQVKAV

-563 AAKSATAAASAQKT
+563 AAKSATAASSAQKAAET
-577 AETAKSGADT
+577 AKAGADTAKSGA
-587 AKTGAESAKAAAVT
+587 ESAKTAAVT

-606 ETAATTATQKA
+606 ETAANTATTKA

-630 AQAAAQSAKVAAFA
+630 AQAAAESAKTAAYA
-644 VRLTSTNMSAS
+644 MRLTSVNMSAS
-655 GTAAVST
+655 GTAAISS
-662 LTPSTNVKVGDTVID
+662 LTPKTNIKVGDTVID

-684 ITSISGSTFTVGS
+684 ITAIAGSTFTVGA
-697 KLTSIKG
+697 KLASIKG
-704 PQGDQGDVG
+704 AKGDQGDVG
-713 PKGETGAPLAIKGSF
+713 PKGETGAPLSIKGSF
-728 PSLEELQE
+728 PTLDELQE
-736 QHPVGQLGDA
+736 QHPTGGLGDA

-756 NGSRWQDVGDIKGP
+756 NGSAWQDVGDIKGP

-819 GTALARTFAF
+819 GTALARTFTFA
-829 EFKNLKGQKG
+829 FKNLKGHKG

-845 ANGADGANATITSA
+845 ANGADGASATITGA
-859 TASVDGTTGAP
+859 TATVDATTGTP
-870 KVTVTVG
+870 KVTVTAG

-891 LKGATGSAG
+891 LKGATGPAG
-900 TTTWAGITDKPT
+900 TTTWAGITDKPAY
-912 FFTSKGISMGRLP
+912 FTGNGISMGRLP

>member
-17 GLVTAFTFAFKVFR
+17 GLVSAYTFAFKVFR

-37 LRSASSDA
+37 VRSESADA

-67 EKAGGTV
+67 ENAGGTV
-74 TLASP
+74 TLAST

-98 VLTNHDGFLP
+98 VLTNHDGMLP
-108 ATLNNSADKAIA
+108 TTLNDSADKAIA
-120 LIQELKEEVG
+120 LIQELKEAVG
-130 RSLRV
+130 RTLRV
-135 PASSDKTPEDMTE
+135 PASSDKTPEDLTE
-148 ELMSAQEDAR
+148 ELLSAQNDAR
-158 RFADAAQQSAD
+158 QFADAAQKSAEE
-169 SAKKSEEKTA
+169 AKKSELKTA
-179 KYAEAATVIV
+179 EYAEAATVLV
-189 PFKDEIK
+189 PMKAEIK

-206 TIGQD
+206 TVGQN
-211 IESVKLVAAI
+211 IEPVKSVASI

-229 GALDDIGTAAAS
+229 GAVADIETAAAP
-241 ENLQAY
+241 ENLEAY
-247 KTVASIKDQVVVDA
+247 KTVASIKDQVVTDA
-261 QIASE
+261 EIASE

-271 GMKDHV
+271 GMKNHV

-283 IGDVKDVSNNMDKI
+283 IDDVKDVSANMDKI

-340 VVAVDKVAGAVD
+340 IVAVDKVAGAVD
-352 DGTLEKAAGALDST
+352 DGTLEKAANSVEASAENAL
-366 LENVRRA
+366 RA
-373 EAAQSAAE
+373 EAARVGAE
-381 SANTSAQSAK
+381 SANASAQSAK
-391 TSAAGSATAAGS
+391 TSAEQSAASAGS
-403 SATLAKKW
+403 SATTAKAL
-411 ATQMGSPVEGD
+411 ATQMGTPVEGD
-422 LYSSKHYAEI
+422 LYSSKHYAEV

-447 KKAGQDAVAVITQEG
+447 KKAGQDAVAAITHEG

-480 GDLGS
+480 
-485 SWETKVN
+485 ET
-492 SAGST
+492 AGST
-497 QVKAVE
+497 QV
-503 ASGATQTQAVNS
+503 GAVN
-515 AGTSWH
+515 A
-521 AKVEQAG
+521 
-528 TRQTN
+528 
-533 AVNQAGATQVKAV
+533 AGAAQVKAV

-563 AAKSATAAASAQKT
+563 AAASATAAANAKKAAETAKT
-577 AETAKSGADT
+577 GAETAKSGA
-587 AKTGAESAKAAAVT
+587 ESAKTAAVT

-606 ETAATTATQKA
+606 ETAATTATTKA

-630 AQAAAQSAKVAAFA
+630 AQAAAESAKTAAYA
-644 VRLTSTNMSAS
+644 MRLTSVNMSAS
-655 GTAAVST
+655 GTAAITS
-662 LTPSTNVKVGDTVID
+662 LTPQANIKVGDTVID

-684 ITSISGSTFTVGS
+684 ITAIAGSTFTVGA
-697 KLTSIKG
+697 KLTSLKW
-704 PQGDQGDVG
+704 PKGDQGDVG
-713 PKGETGAPLAIKGSF
+713 PKGETGAPLSIKGSF
-728 PSLEELQE
+728 PTLDELQE
-736 QHPVGQLGDA
+736 QHPAGQLGDA

-756 NGSRWQDVGDIKGP
+756 NGSAWQDVGDIKGP

-783 GADGKDGAAGAS
+783 GTDGKDGAAGAS

-829 EFKNLKGQKG
+829 AFKNLKGQKG
-839 DKGDPG
+839 DTGDPG
-845 ANGADGANATITSA
+845 ANGADGANATITGA
-859 TASVDGTTGAP
+859 TATVDATTGTP

-891 LKGATGSAG
+891 LKGATGPAG
-900 TTTWAGITDKPT
+900 TTTWAGITGKPAY
-912 FFTSKGISMGRLP
+912 FTGKGISMGRLP

>member
-1 MSVQNI
+1 MI
-7 TRRAGPYVGT
+7 DDIKRLAGPFTTQGQTQLPFGFYVFENT
-17 GLVTAFTFAFKVFR
+17 DVYVATANDPDAQSTVLVYGQDYSVSMNADQTATP
-31 SEDVKV
+31 
-37 LRSASSDA
+37 
-45 SAQDEALKFGT
+45 
-56 DYTVKLNANQD
+56 
-67 EKAGGTV
+67 GGTV
-74 TLASP
+74 TLKTPIAS
-79 LAEGLRLSILSA
+79 GQIFVVGSA
-91 ITPDQQM
+91 IKYTQTTQ
-98 VLTNHDGFLP
+98 LTNYSRFP
-108 ATLNNSADKAIA
+108 PEIIN
-120 LIQELKEEVG
+120 
-130 RSLRV
+130 RSLDRIVAQIQQIVEKIGRTLSV
-135 PASSDKTPEDMTE
+135 PETSNSTPQQLIER
-148 ELMSAQEDAR
+148 LLKAQEDAR

-179 KYAEAATVIV
+179 EYAEAATVIV

-206 TIGQD
+206 TVGQD
-211 IESVKLVAAI
+211 IESVKLVASI
-221 KDETVAVA
+221 KGETVAVA

-352 DGTLEKAAGALDST
+352 DGTLEKAANSAEASA
-366 LENVRRA
+366 ENARRA
-373 EAAQSAAE
+373 EAAQAGAE
-381 SANTSAQSAK
+381 SANASAQSAK
-391 TSAAGSATAAGS
+391 TSAAGSATSAGS

-411 ATQMGSPVEGD
+411 ATQMGTPVEGD

-432 ASGAAGSSSEVLAEV
+432 ASGAAGSSSETLEAV
-447 KKAGQDAVAVITQEG
+447 KLAGQTALASITQEG

-470 AEGQKQVKAV
+470 AEGQKQVRAV
-480 GDLGS
+480 
-485 SWETKVN
+485 ET
-492 SAGST
+492 AGST
-497 QVKAVE
+497 QV
-503 ASGATQTQAVNS
+503 GAVN
-515 AGTSWH
+515 A
-521 AKVEQAG
+521 
-528 TRQTN
+528 
-533 AVNQAGATQVKAV
+533 AGAAQVKAV
-546 ETAGATQTANAK
+546 ETAGATQTVNAK

-563 AAKSATAAASAQKT
+563 AAKSATTALSAQKAAET
-577 AETAKSGADT
+577 AKAGADTAKSGA
-587 AKTGAESAKAAAVT
+587 ESAKTAAVT

-606 ETAATTATQKA
+606 ETAATTATNKA
-617 TEATTKASEAAKS
+617 TEAGTKASEAAKS
-630 AQAAAQSAKVAAFA
+630 AQAAAESAKTAAYA
-644 VRLTSTNMSAS
+644 MRLTSVNMSAS
-655 GTAAVST
+655 GTAAITS
-662 LTPSTNVKVGDTVID
+662 LTPQTNIKVGDTVID

-684 ITSISGSTFTVGS
+684 ITAIAGSTFTVGA
-697 KLTSIKG
+697 KLTSLKG
-704 PQGDQGDVG
+704 PKGDQGDVG
-713 PKGETGAPLAIKGSF
+713 PKGETGAPLSIKGSF
-728 PSLEELQE
+728 PTLDELQE
-736 QHPVGQLGDA
+736 QHPAGQLGDA

-756 NGSRWQDVGDIKGP
+756 NGSAWQDVGDIKGP
-770 KGDPGTPGTPGAP
+770 KGDPGAPGTPGAP

-839 DKGDPG
+839 DTGDPG
-845 ANGADGANATITSA
+845 ANGADGDSATITGA
-859 TASVDGTTGAP
+859 TATVDATTGTP
-870 KVTVTVG
+870 KVTVTAG

-891 LKGATGSAG
+891 LKGATGPAG
-900 TTTWAGITDKPT
+900 TTTWAGITDKPSY
-912 FFTSKGISMGRLP
+912 FKASGISMGRLP

>member
-17 GLVTAFTFAFKVFR
+17 GLVSAYTFAFKVFR

-37 LRSASSDA
+37 VRSESADA

-98 VLTNHDGFLP
+98 VLTNHDGFFP
-108 ATLNNSADKAIA
+108 TTLNESADKAIA

-135 PASSDKTPEDMTE
+135 PASADKTPEDLTE
-148 ELMSAQEDAR
+148 ELLSAQADAR
-158 RFADAAQQSAD
+158 KFAEAAQQSAEE
-169 SAKKSEEKTA
+169 AKKSELKTA
-179 KYAEAATVIV
+179 EYAEAATALV
-189 PFKDEIK
+189 PMKAEIK
-196 TVADNIEPVK
+196 TVADNIETVK
-206 TIGQD
+206 TVGQNV
-211 IESVKLVAAI
+211 ESVKSVASI

-229 GALDDIGTAAAS
+229 GALDDIGTAAAP
-241 ENLQAY
+241 ENLEAY
-247 KTVASIKDQVVVDA
+247 KTVASIKDQAVTDA
-261 QIASE
+261 EIASE
-266 IVAVA
+266 IVTVA

-283 IGDVKDVSNNMDKI
+283 IDDVKDVSANMDKI

-340 VVAVDKVAGAVD
+340 IVAVDKVAGAVD
-352 DGTLEKAAGALDST
+352 DGTLEKAANSVEASAENAL
-366 LENVRRA
+366 RA
-373 EAAQSAAE
+373 EAARVGAE
-381 SANTSAQSAK
+381 SANASAQSAK
-391 TSAAGSATAAGS
+391 TSAEQSAASAGS
-403 SATLAKKW
+403 SATTAKAW
-411 ATQMGSPVEGD
+411 ATQMGTPVEGD

-447 KKAGQDAVAVITQEG
+447 KKAGQDAVAAITQEG
-462 GTQVAAVT
+462 GTQVAAVM

-480 GDLGS
+480 
-485 SWETKVN
+485 ET
-492 SAGST
+492 AGST
-497 QVKAVE
+497 QV
-503 ASGATQTQAVNS
+503 GAVN
-515 AGTSWH
+515 A
-521 AKVEQAG
+521 
-528 TRQTN
+528 
-533 AVNQAGATQVKAV
+533 AGAAQVKAV

-563 AAKSATAAASAQKT
+563 AAASATAAANAKKV
-577 AETAKSGADT
+577 AET
-587 AKTGAESAKAAAVT
+587 AKTGAETAKTGADSAKTAAVA

-606 ETAATTATQKA
+606 ETAANTATQKA

-630 AQAAAQSAKVAAFA
+630 AQAAAESAKTAAYA
-644 VRLTSTNMSAS
+644 MRLTSANMSAS
-655 GTAAVST
+655 GTAAISS
-662 LTPSTNVKVGDTVID
+662 LTPSTNAKVGDTVID

-684 ITSISGSTFTVGS
+684 ITAVSGGNFTVGA
-697 KLTSIKG
+697 KLTSLKG
-704 PQGDQGDVG
+704 PQGIRGAKGDTGPQGAQGPQGLKGDTGPQGVQGPRGPQGD
-713 PKGETGAPLAIKGSF
+713 TGAPLSIKGSF
-728 PSLEELQE
+728 PTLDELQE

-756 NGSRWQDVGDIKGP
+756 NGSAWQDVGDIKGP
-770 KGDPGTPGTPGAP
+770 KGDKGDVGPQGVQGVQGPKG
-783 GADGKDGAAGAS
+783 DAGAKGE
-795 ASITGATATVD
+795 TGATGPKGAQGPQGIQGIQGERGAT
-806 ANVGTPSVLVTSG
+806 
-819 GTALARTFAF
+819 
-829 EFKNLKGQKG
+829 
-839 DKGDPG
+839 G
-845 ANGADGANATITSA
+845 AAGANATITGA
-859 TASVDGTTGAP
+859 TASVDATTGTP

-891 LKGATGSAG
+891 LKGATGPAG
-900 TTTWAGITDKPT
+900 TTTWGGITDKPSY
-912 FFTSKGISMGRLP
+912 FKASGISMGRLP

>member
-17 GLVTAFTFAFKVFR
+17 GLVSAYTFAFKVFR

-37 LRSASSDA
+37 VRSESADA

-56 DYTVKLNANQD
+56 DYTVKLNANQG

-98 VLTNHDGFLP
+98 VLTNHDGMLP
-108 ATLNNSADKAIA
+108 TTLNDSADKAIA
-120 LIQELKEEVG
+120 LIQELKEAVG
-130 RSLRV
+130 RTLRV
-135 PASSDKTPEDMTE
+135 PASSDKTPEDLTE
-148 ELMSAQEDAR
+148 ELLSAQNDAR
-158 RFADAAQQSAD
+158 KYADAAQQSAEE
-169 SAKKSEEKTA
+169 AKKSELKTA
-179 KYAEAATVIV
+179 EYAEAATAIV

-206 TIGQD
+206 TVGLS
-211 IESVKLVAAI
+211 IEPVKSVASI
-221 KDETVAVA
+221 KDETVVVA
-229 GALDDIGTAAAS
+229 GAVADIETAAAP
-241 ENLQAY
+241 ENLEAY
-247 KTVASIKDQVVVDA
+247 KTVASIKDQVVTDA
-261 QIASE
+261 EIANE
-266 IVAVA
+266 IVTVA

-283 IGDVKDVSNNMDKI
+283 IDNVKDVSNNMDKI

-303 LQGGKC
+303 LTGGKC
-309 VPVKFSAGRLTDEP
+309 TPAKFSAGRLTDEP

-330 GGNIKTVADH
+330 GGSIKTVADH
-340 VVAVDKVAGAVD
+340 IVAVDKVAGAVD
-352 DGTLEKAAGALDST
+352 DGTLEKAANSAEASA
-366 LENVRRA
+366 ENARRA
-373 EAAQSAAE
+373 EAAQAGAE
-381 SANTSAQSAK
+381 SANASAQSAK
-391 TSAAGSATAAGS
+391 TSAAGSATSAGL

-411 ATQMGSPVEGD
+411 ATQMGTPVEGD

-432 ASGAAGSSSEVLAEV
+432 ASGAAGSSSETLEAV
-447 KKAGQDAVAVITQEG
+447 KLAGQTALASITQEG

-470 AEGQKQVKAV
+470 AEGQKQVRAV
-480 GDLGS
+480 
-485 SWETKVN
+485 ET
-492 SAGST
+492 AGST
-497 QVKAVE
+497 QV
-503 ASGATQTQAVNS
+503 GAVN
-515 AGTSWH
+515 A
-521 AKVEQAG
+521 
-528 TRQTN
+528 
-533 AVNQAGATQVKAV
+533 AGAAQVKAV
-546 ETAGATQTANAK
+546 ETAGATQTVNAK

-563 AAKSATAAASAQKT
+563 AAKSATTALSAQKAAET
-577 AETAKSGADT
+577 AKAGADTAKSGA
-587 AKTGAESAKAAAVT
+587 ESAKTAAVT
-601 AQGKA
+601 AQGTA
-606 ETAATTATQKA
+606 ETAATTATTKA

-630 AQAAAQSAKVAAFA
+630 AQAAAESAKTAAYA
-644 VRLTSTNMSAS
+644 MRLTSVNMSAS
-655 GTAAVST
+655 GTAAISS
-662 LTPSTNVKVGDTVID
+662 LTPQTNIKVGDTVVD

-684 ITSISGSTFTVGS
+684 ITAIAGSTFTVGA
-697 KLTSIKG
+697 KLASIKG
-704 PQGDQGDVG
+704 AKGDQGDVG
-713 PKGETGAPLAIKGSF
+713 PKGETGAPLSIKGSF
-728 PSLEELQE
+728 PTLDELQE
-736 QHPVGQLGDA
+736 QHPAGQLGDA

-756 NGSRWQDVGDIKGP
+756 NGSAWQDVGDIKGP

-783 GADGKDGAAGAS
+783 GTDGKDGAAGAS

-839 DKGDPG
+839 DPG
-845 ANGADGANATITSA
+845 ANGADGANATIAGA
-859 TASVDGTTGAP
+859 TASVDATTGTP

-891 LKGATGSAG
+891 LKGATGPAG
-900 TTTWAGITDKPT
+900 TTTWAGITGKPAY
-912 FFTSKGISMGRLP
+912 FTGKGISMGRLP

>member
-17 GLVTAFTFAFKVFR
+17 GLVSAYTFAFKVFR

-37 LRSASSDA
+37 VRSESADA

-98 VLTNHDGFLP
+98 VLTNHDGFFP
-108 ATLNNSADKAIA
+108 TTLNESADKAIA

-135 PASSDKTPEDMTE
+135 PASADKTPEDLTE
-148 ELMSAQEDAR
+148 ELLSAQADAR
-158 RFADAAQQSAD
+158 KFAEAAQQSAEE
-169 SAKKSEEKTA
+169 AKKSELKTA
-179 KYAEAATVIV
+179 EYAEAATALV
-189 PFKDEIK
+189 PMKAEIK

-206 TIGQD
+206 TVGLN
-211 IESVKLVAAI
+211 IEPVKSVASI

-229 GALDDIGTAAAS
+229 GALDDIGTAAAP
-241 ENLQAY
+241 ENLEAY
-247 KTVASIKDQVVVDA
+247 KTVASIKDQVVTDA
-261 QIASE
+261 EIASE

-271 GMKDHV
+271 GMKNHV

-283 IGDVKDVSNNMDKI
+283 IDDVKDVSANMDKI

-340 VVAVDKVAGAVD
+340 IVAVDKVAGAVD
-352 DGTLEKAAGALDST
+352 DGTLEKAANSVETSAENAL
-366 LENVRRA
+366 RA
-373 EAAQSAAE
+373 EAARVGAE
-381 SANTSAQSAK
+381 SANASAQSAK
-391 TSAAGSATAAGS
+391 TSAEQSAASAGS
-403 SATLAKKW
+403 SATTAKAW
-411 ATQMGSPVEGD
+411 ATQMGTPVEGD

-447 KKAGQDAVAVITQEG
+447 KKAGQDAVAAITQEG

-470 AEGQKQVKAV
+470 AEGQEQVKAV
-480 GDLGS
+480 
-485 SWETKVN
+485 ET
-492 SAGST
+492 AGST
-497 QVKAVE
+497 QV
-503 ASGATQTQAVNS
+503 GAVN
-515 AGTSWH
+515 A
-521 AKVEQAG
+521 
-528 TRQTN
+528 
-533 AVNQAGATQVKAV
+533 AGAAQVKAV

-563 AAKSATAAASAQKT
+563 AAASATAAANAKKAAETAKT
-577 AETAKSGADT
+577 GAETAKSGA
-587 AKTGAESAKAAAVT
+587 ESAKTAAVT

-606 ETAATTATQKA
+606 ETAATTATTKA

-630 AQAAAQSAKVAAFA
+630 AQAAAESAKTAAYA
-644 VRLTSTNMSAS
+644 MRLTSVNLSAS
-655 GTAAVST
+655 GTAAISS
-662 LTPSTNVKVGDTVID
+662 LTPSANVKVGDTVID

-684 ITSISGSTFTVGS
+684 ITAVSGGNFTVGA
-697 KLTSIKG
+697 KLTSLKG
-704 PQGDQGDVG
+704 PQGIQGAKGDTGPQGAQGPQGLKGDIGPQGVQGPRGPQGD
-713 PKGETGAPLAIKGSF
+713 TGAPLSIKGSF
-728 PSLEELQE
+728 PTLDELQE
-736 QHPVGQLGDA
+736 QNPVGQLGDA

-756 NGSRWQDVGDIKGP
+756 NGSAWQDVGDIKGP
-770 KGDPGTPGTPGAP
+770 KGDKGDQGVQGEKGAT
-783 GADGKDGAAGAS
+783 GAAGAQGPKGEVGATGPTGPTGAAGKSAAITS
-795 ASITGATATVD
+795 ASATVD
-806 ANVGTPSVLVTSG
+806 ANVGTPAVTVTLG
-819 GTALARTFAF
+819 GTELARTFTFA
-829 EFKNLKGQKG
+829 FKNLKGAQG
-839 DKGDPG
+839 VQGIQGPQG
-845 ANGADGANATITSA
+845 VQGP
-859 TASVDGTTGAP
+859 TGP
-870 KVTVTVG
+870 
-877 GTAQA
+877 
-882 RTFAFAFTG
+882 
-891 LKGATGSAG
+891 AG
-900 TTTWAGITDKPT
+900 TTTWAGITDKPAY
-912 FFTSKGISMGRLP
+912 FKTSGISMGRLP

>member
-1 MSVQNI
+1 
-7 TRRAGPYVGT
+7 VGT
-17 GLVTAFTFAFKVFR
+17 GLVSAYTFAFKVFR

-37 LRSASSDA
+37 VRSESADA

-74 TLASP
+74 TLVSP

-108 ATLNNSADKAIA
+108 TTLNDSADKAIA

-135 PASSDKTPEDMTE
+135 PASADKTPEDLTE
-148 ELMSAQEDAR
+148 ELLSAQADAR
-158 RFADAAQQSAD
+158 KFADAAEKSAEE
-169 SAKKSEEKTA
+169 AKKSEEQTKV
-179 KYAEAATVIV
+179 YAEAATVLV
-189 PFKDEIK
+189 PMKDEIK
-196 TVADNIEPVK
+196 TVADNIETVK
-206 TIGQD
+206 TVGQNV
-211 IESVKLVAAI
+211 ESVKSVASI
-221 KDETVAVA
+221 KDETVTVA
-229 GALDDIGTAAAS
+229 GALDDIGTAAAP
-241 ENLQAY
+241 ENLEAY
-247 KTVASIKDQVVVDA
+247 KTVASIKDQVVTDA
-261 QIASE
+261 GIANE

-271 GMKDHV
+271 GMKNHV

-283 IGDVKDVSNNMDKI
+283 IDGVKDVSANMDKI

-340 VVAVDKVAGAVD
+340 IVAVDKVAGAVD
-352 DGTLEKAAGALDST
+352 DGTLEKAANSVEASAENAL
-366 LENVRRA
+366 RA
-373 EAAQSAAE
+373 EAARVGAE
-381 SANTSAQSAK
+381 SANASAQSAK
-391 TSAAGSATAAGS
+391 TSAEQSAASAGS
-403 SATLAKKW
+403 SATTAKAW
-411 ATQMGSPVEGD
+411 ATQMGTPVEGD
-422 LYSSKHYAEI
+422 LYSSKHYAEV

-447 KKAGQDAVAVITQEG
+447 KKAGQDAVAAITQEG

-480 GDLGS
+480 
-485 SWETKVN
+485 ET
-492 SAGST
+492 AGST
-497 QVKAVE
+497 QV
-503 ASGATQTQAVNS
+503 GAVN
-515 AGTSWH
+515 A
-521 AKVEQAG
+521 
-528 TRQTN
+528 
-533 AVNQAGATQVKAV
+533 AGAAQVKAV

-563 AAKSATAAASAQKT
+563 AAASATAAANAKKAAETAKT
-577 AETAKSGADT
+577 GAETAKSGA
-587 AKTGAESAKAAAVT
+587 ESAKTAAVT

-606 ETAATTATQKA
+606 ETAATTATTKA

-630 AQAAAQSAKVAAFA
+630 AQAAAESAKTAAYA
-644 VRLTSTNMSAS
+644 MRLTSANMSAS
-655 GTAAVST
+655 GTAAISS
-662 LTPSTNVKVGDTVID
+662 LTPSTNAKVGDTVID

-684 ITSISGSTFTVGS
+684 ITAIAGSTFTVGA
-697 KLTSIKG
+697 KLTSLKG
-704 PQGDQGDVG
+704 PKGDQGDVG
-713 PKGETGAPLAIKGSF
+713 PKGETGAPLSIKGSF
-728 PSLEELQE
+728 PTLDELQE
-736 QHPVGQLGDA
+736 QHPAGQLGDA

-756 NGSRWQDVGDIKGP
+756 NGSAWQDVGDIKGP

-783 GADGKDGAAGAS
+783 GTDGKDGAAGAS

-829 EFKNLKGQKG
+829 AFKNLKGQKG
-839 DKGDPG
+839 DNGDPG
-845 ANGADGANATITSA
+845 ANGADGANATITGA
-859 TASVDGTTGAP
+859 TATVDATTGTP

-891 LKGATGSAG
+891 LKGATGPAG
-900 TTTWAGITDKPT
+900 TTTWAGITGKPAY
-912 FFTSKGISMGRLP
+912 FTGKGISMGRLP

>member
-17 GLVTAFTFAFKVFR
+17 GLVSAYTFAFKVFR

-37 LRSASSDA
+37 VRSESADA

-98 VLTNHDGFLP
+98 VLTNHDGFFP
-108 ATLNNSADKAIA
+108 TTLNESADKAIA

-135 PASSDKTPEDMTE
+135 PASADKTPEDLTE
-148 ELMSAQEDAR
+148 ELLSAQADAR
-158 RFADAAQQSAD
+158 KFAEAAQQSAEE
-169 SAKKSEEKTA
+169 AKKSELKTA
-179 KYAEAATVIV
+179 EYAEAATALV
-189 PFKDEIK
+189 PMKAEIK

-206 TIGQD
+206 TVGQNV
-211 IESVKLVAAI
+211 ESVKSVASI

-229 GALDDIGTAAAS
+229 GALDDIGTAAAP
-241 ENLQAY
+241 ENLEAY
-247 KTVASIKDQVVVDA
+247 KTVASIKDQVVTDA
-261 QIASE
+261 EIASE
-266 IVAVA
+266 IVTVA

-283 IGDVKDVSNNMDKI
+283 IDDVKDVSANMDKI
-297 GAVAGD
+297 GAVSGD

-340 VVAVDKVAGAVD
+340 IVAVDKVAGAVD
-352 DGTLEKAAGALDST
+352 DGTLEKAANSVEASAENAL
-366 LENVRRA
+366 RA
-373 EAAQSAAE
+373 EAARVGAE
-381 SANTSAQSAK
+381 SANASAQSAK
-391 TSAAGSATAAGS
+391 TSAEQSAASAGS
-403 SATLAKKW
+403 SATTAKAW
-411 ATQMGSPVEGD
+411 ATQMGTPVEGD
-422 LYSSKHYAEI
+422 LYSSKHYAEV

-447 KKAGQDAVAVITQEG
+447 KKAGQDAVAAITQEG

-480 GDLGS
+480 
-485 SWETKVN
+485 ET
-492 SAGST
+492 AGST
-497 QVKAVE
+497 QV
-503 ASGATQTQAVNS
+503 GAVN
-515 AGTSWH
+515 A
-521 AKVEQAG
+521 
-528 TRQTN
+528 
-533 AVNQAGATQVKAV
+533 AGAAQVKAV

-563 AAKSATAAASAQKT
+563 AAASATAAANAKKAAETAKT
-577 AETAKSGADT
+577 GAETAKSGA
-587 AKTGAESAKAAAVT
+587 ESAKTAAVT

-606 ETAATTATQKA
+606 ETAATTATTKA

-630 AQAAAQSAKVAAFA
+630 AQAAAESAKTAAYA
-644 VRLTSTNMSAS
+644 MRLTSVNMSAS
-655 GTAAVST
+655 GTAAITS
-662 LTPSTNVKVGDTVID
+662 LTPQANIKVGDTVID

-684 ITSISGSTFTVGS
+684 ITAIAGSTFTVGA
-697 KLTSIKG
+697 KLTSLKG
-704 PQGDQGDVG
+704 PKGDQGDVG
-713 PKGETGAPLAIKGSF
+713 PKGETGAPLSIKGSF
-728 PSLEELQE
+728 PTLDELQE
-736 QHPVGQLGDA
+736 QHPAGQLGDA

-756 NGSRWQDVGDIKGP
+756 NGSAWQDVGDIKGP

-783 GADGKDGAAGAS
+783 GTDGKDGAAGAS

-819 GTALARTFAF
+819 GTELARTFAF
-829 EFKNLKGQKG
+829 AFKNLKGQKG
-839 DKGDPG
+839 DTGDPG
-845 ANGADGANATITSA
+845 ANGADGANATITGA
-859 TASVDGTTGAP
+859 TATVDATTGTP

-891 LKGATGSAG
+891 LKGATGPAG
-900 TTTWAGITDKPT
+900 TTTWAGITGKPAY
-912 FFTSKGISMGRLP
+912 FTGKGISMGRLP

>member
-17 GLVTAFTFAFKVFR
+17 GLVSAYTFAFKVFR
-31 SEDVKV
+31 PEDVKV
-37 LRSASSDA
+37 VRSESADA

-74 TLASP
+74 TLVSP

-108 ATLNNSADKAIA
+108 TTLNESADKAIA

-135 PASSDKTPEDMTE
+135 PASADKTPEDLTE
-148 ELMSAQEDAR
+148 ELLSAQADAR
-158 RFADAAQQSAD
+158 QFADAAQKSAEE
-169 SAKKSEEKTA
+169 AKKSEEQTKV
-179 KYAEAATVIV
+179 YAEAATVIV

-196 TVADNIEPVK
+196 TVADNIETVK
-206 TIGQD
+206 TVGQNV
-211 IESVKLVAAI
+211 ESVKSVAAI

-229 GALDDIGTAAAS
+229 GALDDIGTAAAP
-241 ENLQAY
+241 ENLAAY
-247 KTVASIKDQVVVDA
+247 KTVATIKDQVVTDA
-261 QIASE
+261 EISTE
-266 IVAVA
+266 IVTVA
-271 GMKDHV
+271 NMKDHV

-283 IGDVKDVSNNMDKI
+283 IVDVTDVSNNLDKI

-303 LQGGKC
+303 LTGGKC
-309 VPVKFSAGRLTDEP
+309 TPAKFSAGRLTDEP

-340 VVAVDKVAGAVD
+340 IVAVDKVAGAVD
-352 DGTLEKAAGALDST
+352 DGTLEKAANSVGASA
-366 LENVRRA
+366 ENARRA
-373 EAAQSAAE
+373 EAAQAGAE
-381 SANTSAQSAK
+381 SANASAQSAK
-391 TSAAGSATAAGS
+391 TSAAGSATSAGS
-403 SATLAKKW
+403 SAALAKKW
-411 ATQMGSPVEGD
+411 ATQMGTPVEGD

-432 ASGAAGSSSEVLAEV
+432 ASGAAGSSSETLEAV
-447 KKAGQDAVAVITQEG
+447 KLAGQAALASITQEG
-462 GTQVAAVT
+462 GTQVVAVT

-480 GDLGS
+480 
-485 SWETKVN
+485 ET
-492 SAGST
+492 AGST
-497 QVKAVE
+497 QV
-503 ASGATQTQAVNS
+503 GAVN
-515 AGTSWH
+515 A
-521 AKVEQAG
+521 
-528 TRQTN
+528 
-533 AVNQAGATQVKAV
+533 AGAAQVKAV

-563 AAKSATAAASAQKT
+563 AAKAATTALSAQKAAET
-577 AETAKSGADT
+577 AKAGADTAKSGA
-587 AKTGAESAKAAAVT
+587 ESAKTAAVT

-606 ETAATTATQKA
+606 ETAANTATTKA

-630 AQAAAQSAKVAAFA
+630 AQAAAESAKTAAYA
-644 VRLTSTNMSAS
+644 MRLTSVNMSAS
-655 GTAAVST
+655 GTAAITS
-662 LTPSTNVKVGDTVID
+662 LTPQANIKVGDTVID

-684 ITSISGSTFTVGS
+684 ITAIAGSTFTVGA
-697 KLTSIKG
+697 KLASIKG
-704 PQGDQGDVG
+704 AKGDQGDVG
-713 PKGETGAPLAIKGSF
+713 PKGETGAPLSIKGSF
-728 PSLEELQE
+728 PTLDELQE
-736 QHPVGQLGDA
+736 QHPAGQLGDA

-756 NGSRWQDVGDIKGP
+756 NGSAWQDVGDIKGP

-839 DKGDPG
+839 DTGDPG
-845 ANGADGANATITSA
+845 ANGADGANATITGA
-859 TASVDGTTGAP
+859 TATVDATTGTP

-891 LKGATGSAG
+891 LKGATGPAG
-900 TTTWAGITDKPT
+900 TTTWAGITDKPAY
-912 FFTSKGISMGRLP
+912 FTGKGISMGRLP